1 MPVSEVMA
9 RISAIQQRFGVASTG
24 FRIGPSS
31 GDMSTIAKLDDLPV
45 VAPNAGGGPAA
56 AGVAEALSV
65 MRADMGLSSA
75 QVLQMTDPVPAG
87 GRLSSDFGLR
97 SDPFTAETRMHRG
110 VDVAAPMG
118 TPIVA
123 AAAGTVTYAGEMG
136 SYGEIV
142 IIDHGN
148 GIESRYAHQAWVDV
162 AVGQPVAAGD
172 VIGAVG
178 STGRSTGPHLHFEIR
193 VDGTAV
199 DPEPWFS
206 TIAGHHVG
214 HDHG

>member
-1 MPVSEVMA
+1 MVLCENVRFNVGEKANDEALARRMAKLCDVFVMDA
-9 RISAIQQRFGVASTG
+9 FGTAHRAQASTEGVA
-24 FRIGPSS
+24 
-31 GDMSTIAKLDDLPV
+31 
-45 VAPNAGGGPAA
+45 
-56 AGVAEALSV
+56 
-65 MRADMGLSSA
+65 
-75 QVLQMTDPVPAG
+75 
-87 GRLSSDFGLR
+87 
-97 SDPFTAETRMHRG
+97 
-110 VDVAAPMG
+110 
-118 TPIVA
+118 
-123 AAAGTVTYAGEMG
+123 
-136 SYGEIV
+136 
-142 IIDHGN
+142 
-148 GIESRYAHQAWVDV
+148 RYAHQAWVDV

>member
-1 MPVSEVMA
+1 MPISDVMA
-9 RISAIQQRFGVASTG
+9 RIGEIQQRFGVQSTQ
-24 FRIGPSS
+24 FRLGPSPA
-31 GDMSTIAKLDDLPV
+31 DMSPIASVDELPFV
-45 VAPNAGGGPAA
+45 PRDVGGPAA
-56 AGVAEALSV
+56 AGIAEQLSL
-65 MRADMGLSSA
+65 MRADLGLSPT
-75 QVLQMTDPVPAG
+75 QVLEMSDPVPAG
-87 GRLSSDFGLR
+87 GRLSSDYGLR
-97 SDPFTAETRMHRG
+97 SDPFTSETRMHRG

-118 TPIVA
+118 TPIHAVA
-123 AAAGTVTYAGEMG
+123 GGTVTFAGEMG

-148 GIESRYAHQAWVDV
+148 GIESRSAHQAWVDV
-162 AVGQPVAAGD
+162 VVGQQVAAGD

-193 VDGTAV
+193 VDGEAV

-206 TIAGHHVG
+206 TFAGHDVG